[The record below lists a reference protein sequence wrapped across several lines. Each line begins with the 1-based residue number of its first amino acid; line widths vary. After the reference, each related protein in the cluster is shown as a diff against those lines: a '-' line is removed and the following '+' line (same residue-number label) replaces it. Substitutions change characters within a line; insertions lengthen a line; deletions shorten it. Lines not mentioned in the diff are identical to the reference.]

1 MKKNVLSKITPLF
14 LCLLAL
20 VMVSCGGDDEALND
34 NMSMLYG
41 DTWSFS
47 KAVVDING
55 TQIPMSL
62 SDIRKIYKNELGMS
76 NVMFVD
82 QYLRFDENYMTLVN
96 AGEKVKYMYYANG
109 SLWLEGLDEINNTG
123 EISFDVKISSL
134 TSTQLVFH
142 YVIGVSGMTIYEDLY
157 YTR

>member
-34 NMSMLYG
+34 NVSMLYG

-109 SLWLEGLDEINNTG
+109 SLWL
-123 EISFDVKISSL
+123 
-134 TSTQLVFH
+134 
-142 YVIGVSGMTIYEDLY
+142 
-157 YTR
+157 